1 MELWNLN
8 EQIVDSAVDRLGRG
22 FDRVEDEIYDILKR
36 YLTRF
41 DTVDGSFAAQSATAR
56 LITDMNRE
64 IAVALTRSSIDSE
77 ISKFLVNFDEIGE
90 NVRRIHRQLSDV
102 GVAESLVNQQKQF
115 AIDRTVYSLREA
127 NVSLR
132 FIDPVKRVLYQRVT
146 TGASLLDT
154 ERELRNMIRGAAGEK
169 GILERWV
176 GQVARDSINQYEG
189 SIHTAVKN
197 EFNFQALRYVNSL
210 VSDSRSQCR
219 RWVNMGRIEFADLPQ
234 EIQWAYNNGKGMI
247 PDTMT
252 DNFLINRGG
261 YNCRHR
267 AIPVR

>member
-1 MELWNLN
+1 
-8 EQIVDSAVDRLGRG
+8 VS
-22 FDRVEDEIYDILKR
+22 
-36 YLTRF
+36 
-41 DTVDGSFAAQSATAR
+41 
-56 LITDMNRE
+56 
-64 IAVALTRSSIDSE
+64 
-77 ISKFLVNFDEIGE
+77 
-90 NVRRIHRQLSDV
+90 
-102 GVAESLVNQQKQF
+102 ESLVNQQKQF

-189 SIHTAVKN
+189 SINTAVKN
-197 EFNFQALRYVNSL
+197 EFNFKALRYVNSL

-219 RWVNMGRIEFADLPQ
+219 RWVNMGRIEFTDLPQ
-234 EIQWAYNNGKGMI
+234 EIQWAYANGKGMI